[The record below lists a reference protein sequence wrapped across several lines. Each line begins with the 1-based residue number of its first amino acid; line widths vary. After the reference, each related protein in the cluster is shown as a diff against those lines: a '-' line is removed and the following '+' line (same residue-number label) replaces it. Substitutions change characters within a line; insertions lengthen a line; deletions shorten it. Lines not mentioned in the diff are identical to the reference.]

1 MMSFKS
7 ISRKVSILAVAA
19 FILTNCED
27 PDEFLEPINPDLVTE
42 AVVGT
47 VQSGERTLAGAE
59 RQLSLTMNELVP
71 PAEIVTDNYQNT
83 RTFFNQFLD
92 DLDIDFT
99 DQDVRELE
107 FAIARLRELTTTGID
122 VIYPADESATD
133 DILAGMYF
141 LRGMS
146 YLIGGEAFKT
156 LPAEPGGAPQ
166 PSSAHFELAVENFTT
181 AIATNADSQYGQAA
195 LIARARAYY
204 NLGNRQEASADA
216 AAATESTPGFL
227 YSANYDPNNDSGAD
241 DNLMQDALYDR
252 GTFDDL
258 QPLPALDF
266 LDPKY
271 NGSDA
276 TFDYSIPVV
285 KVEEAHLILAEAA
298 LSQGDLEGAKSR
310 MKTLAAFVA
319 TRPTATFDD
328 RREGRTDLAPSSRPD
343 STVIEVAPGPNREF
357 EEGLVLSRQVPT
369 VTVPTVS
376 GVSLTEEEI
385 EAIGNLDFAYEEL
398 YRMRQQ
404 IFIAEGRRMADL
416 GIKFPVSQRESD
428 ANPSV
433 TSDDNQPQIPSFLL
447 GINFDAFTYNPALF
461 QVTVT
466 NNLNRIIS
474 ENRSSP
480 LIAPFE

>member
-1 MMSFKS
+1 MNFKS
-7 ISRKVSILAVAA
+7 IGKKVSILTIAA
-19 FILTNCED
+19 FTLGNCED

-47 VQSGERTLAGAE
+47 VQSAERTLAGAE

-107 FAIARLRELTTTGID
+107 FAVARLRELTTTGID

-133 DILAGMYF
+133 DVLAGLYF
-141 LRGMS
+141 LRGVS
-146 YLIGGEAFKT
+146 YLIGGEAFRT
-156 LPAEPGGAPQ
+156 LPADPGGVPQ
-166 PSSAHFELAVENFTT
+166 PSSVHFELAVENFTT
-181 AIATNADSQYGQAA
+181 AIATGADSQYGQAA
-195 LIARARAYY
+195 LIARARAFY
-204 NLGNRQEASADA
+204 NLGNREGASGDA
-216 AAATESTPGFL
+216 AAAIESTPDLL
-227 YSANYDPNNDSGAD
+227 YSAGYDPTNDSGAD

-285 KVEEAHLILAEAA
+285 KIEEAHLILAEAA
-298 LSQGDLEGAKSR
+298 FSEGNLEEGKSR
-310 MKTLAAFVA
+310 LSTLIAFVA
-319 TRPTATFDD
+319 SRPTATFDD
-328 RREGRTDLAPSSRPD
+328 RREGRTDLAPGSRPD
-343 STVIEVAPGPNREF
+343 TAIVVVAPGPDREF

-376 GVSLTEEEI
+376 GVSLTVENI
-385 EAIGNLDFAYEEL
+385 NTIDNLDFAYEEL
-398 YRMRQQ
+398 YRIRQQ
-404 IFIAEGRRMADL
+404 IFIAEGRRMVDL

-428 ANPSV
+428 ANSNV
-433 TSDDNQPQIPSFLL
+433 TSDDNQPQIPTFLVD
-447 GINFDAFTYNPALF
+447 IDFDAFTYNTELF
-461 QVTVT
+461 QVTIT
-466 NNLNRIIS
+466 NNLNRIVS
-474 ENRSSP
+474 ENRNST
-480 LIAPFE
+480 LVAPFE